1 MMATALDALAFAE
14 AEAEAE
20 VITSA
25 RRLLLFSWTTSRQPP
40 HLLNEHPSVV
50 SPALYCLRYYT
61 AWRN

>member
-25 RRLLLFSWTTSRQPP
+25 RRLLLFSWTT
-40 HLLNEHPSVV
+40 
-50 SPALYCLRYYT
+50 YT